1 MVSVSNTER
10 LYRLY
15 IDESG
20 DHTFQLADDELIS
33 TQWPY
38 QPAGQGTQPSTVFEV
53 RPRLLGNT
61 TLETYIQETSS
72 CMGCHAVAGTDRTK
86 NWVSADFTFT
96 LNDAFPVPNQDPT
109 SPPPDRVPR
118 KQRVIRPPAKPV
130 SPWDLEHWNDV
141 TTGYQ
146 IAIQTYELVPDHVG
160 SKLHC
165 SSCHLGAG
173 RDPESAWWVGMFV
186 KYPTPEKLYNP
197 INQCFSRSENGSDI
211 CTVSSGSTA
220 GSSTVPCDQDPAMR
234 ALTTYLRW
242 LDEQWEDWKERTH
255 YSGPTPNGFP
265 PLPPTPSGKASAA
278 RGSSIFQQ
286 KCAFCHNAE
295 GQGRYLSHTYYRP
308 ALWGPYSYNIQAGMG
323 SNLQYLAGFVHANMP
338 YGNGGALT
346 VEEAWDVACFVD
358 AQSRPGKTASHPEET
373 VCSTGGS

>member
-1 MVSVSNTER
+1 M
-10 LYRLY
+10 
-15 IDESG
+15 
-20 DHTFQLADDELIS
+20 IS

-72 CMGCHAVAGTDRTK
+72 CMGCHAVAGTDRMK

-146 IAIQTYELVPDHVG
+146 IAQRH
-160 SKLHC
+160 LHR
-165 SSCHLGAG
+165 G
-173 RDPESAWWVGMFV
+173 RREHRGLLDRALRSG
-186 KYPTPEKLYNP
+186 PT
-197 INQCFSRSENGSDI
+197 
-211 CTVSSGSTA
+211 
-220 GSSTVPCDQDPAMR
+220 MR
-234 ALTTYLRW
+234 ALTTYLKW
-242 LDEQWEDWKERTH
+242 LDEQWQDWKERT
-255 YSGPTPNGFP
+255 
-265 PLPPTPSGKASAA
+265 PSRKASAA
-278 RGSSIFQQ
+278 RGSSVFQQ
-286 KCAFCHNAE
+286 KCAFCHGAE

-323 SNLQYLAGFVHANMP
+323 SNLQYLAAFVHANMP
-338 YGNGGALT
+338 YGNGVALT
-346 VEEAWDVACFVD
+346 VEEGLGRRLLRGRPEPARKAGEPPGGDGVLHGWLVGDTPVRKVRKPA
-358 AQSRPGKTASHPEET
+358 AGQLPLRPGRR
-373 VCSTGGS
+373 